1 MYYGIVIKGDS
12 HFVGRFLFFP
22 TFFVKRAMHQRRRD
36 RSAAPKFA
44 LIIGSAND
52 RLYSLVLYSPEK
64 DRLCGPFRLLFY
76 TMRHPLWYLFFK
88 LCLFFLPQP
97 SG

>member
-1 MYYGIVIKGDS
+1 MYYDIVIKGDS

-52 RLYSLVLYSPEK
+52 RLYIV
-64 DRLCGPFRLLFY
+64 
-76 TMRHPLWYLFFK
+76 
-88 LCLFFLPQP
+88 
-97 SG
+97 